1 MELTVIICL
10 VVLLITSIILAI
22 VLSKKDNK
30 IIDLINKHNNLQAR
44 YDTLDSR
51 NDRLKNELYEL
62 RKEKDTEWKLIKDEA
77 TENAEYLVE
86 YELDRAK
93 ETEESLICANKDLH
107 NVIAELR
114 NLFAKTQQ
122 ETASE
127 TVKALVP
134 WKTEEING

>member
-1 MELTVIICL
+1 MESALIIGIL
-10 VVLLITSIILAI
+10 ILLIISFALVIALNYKMNE
-22 VLSKKDNK
+22 VKDR
-30 IIDLINKHNNLQAR
+30 IDKHNTLQSK
-44 YDTLDSR
+44 YNTLKLIR
-51 NDRLKNELYEL
+51 DRLGDDLDELK
-62 RKEKDTEWKLIKDEA
+62 REKDTEWKRIKDEA
-77 TENAEYLVE
+77 QDEAEDSVE
-86 YELDRAK
+86 YELERAK

-122 ETASE
+122 ESASA

>member
-22 VLSKKDNK
+22 VLSKKHNK

-77 TENAEYLVE
+77 TENAEYSIRYQLN
-86 YELDRAK
+86 RAK

-107 NVIAELR
+107 NVIGELR

>member
-1 MELTVIICL
+1 MELTVIIYQ

-22 VLSKKDNK
+22 VLSKKNNK
-30 IIDLINKHNNLQAR
+30 IKDLINKHNNLQAR

-51 NDRLKNELYEL
+51 KDTLKNELYKI
-62 RKEKDTEWKLIKDEA
+62 RRDKDTDWKLIKDEA
-77 TENAEYLVE
+77 KANAEYSIKYQLN
-86 YELDRAK
+86 RAK